1 MLTDTDSQYI
11 VVKSGIGE
19 YEEKKSKFLAKTYYI
34 SSDDE
39 VTDILETVRKKY
51 YDARH
56 NCYAYKI
63 GKNGDNIKLSDD
75 GEPSQTAGRPIMDII
90 GGRNIFN
97 ILIVVTRY
105 FGGVK
110 LGTGGLARAYSE
122 AARRAIDNSEIAKTV
137 TGCPYKI
144 SVDYSN
150 GSIIENYFRKNDIY
164 IEEISYTDNETFS
177 TMIPDINVEQTRKDL
192 MEILSTSEVPQAM
205 APVTYVIQ
213 DGSLRIL

>member
-1 MLTDTDSQYI
+1 MLIDTDSHYI
-11 VVKSGIGE
+11 VLKSGIGE
-19 YEEKKSKFLAKTYYI
+19 YEEKKSKFLAKTYYVNGEE
-34 SSDDE
+34 E
-39 VTDILETVRKKY
+39 VSNILEAVRKKY

-90 GGRNIFN
+90 DGRNIFN

-110 LGTGGLARAYSE
+110 LGTGGLARAYAE
-122 AARRAIDNSEIAKTV
+122 AARRAIDDSDIEKTEV
-137 TGCPYKI
+137 GCPYKI

-150 GSIIENYFRKNDIY
+150 GAAIENYFRKNDIF
-164 IEEISYTDNETFS
+164 IEEINYTDSETFS
-177 TMIPDINVEQTRKDL
+177 AVIPEHSVEQTRRDL
-192 MEILSTSEVPQAM
+192 MEMLGTSDVPEATSS
-205 APVTYVIQ
+205 VTYVIQ
-213 DGSLRIL
+213 DGILRIL